1 MKNASEIDRVALKEI
16 LKFRRD
22 GGSREHALALAKLF
36 LQKADQAASLKAG
49 LKRKGAR

>member
-22 GGSREHALALAKLF
+22 GCGREDALALAKLF
-36 LQKADQAASLKAG
+36 FLLKSDRAASLET
-49 LKRKGAR
+49 KRKRS